1 MAAFSA
7 SGASKP
13 LAIDLGESQL
23 AALRATIA
31 QRLARRTMDAGSSN
45 GFLARAASMLGKQ
58 SGTLQ
63 ALVDRRTPLSKLSRM
78 GVIPADFTQ
87 SPDMSYK
94 RLRNAYSLTALT
106 EFGVTWPHLLQL
118 GFDVDDLQQVTAD
131 ELRALKV
138 DADDLIRDL
147 PLTGQDLASLNLQ
160 PHVLRELKFNF
171 DHFVQTEMK
180 PEQLSRMMSP
190 QDLQTYFQPTP
201 EQLRQLPVAADTP
214 RATPLRNPQGLSF

>member
-1 MAAFSA
+1 
-7 SGASKP
+7 
-13 LAIDLGESQL
+13 
-23 AALRATIA
+23 
-31 QRLARRTMDAGSSN
+31 MDAGSSN

-63 ALVDRRTPLSKLSRM
+63 ALVDRHSLCPNSPM
-78 GVIPADFTQ
+78 IIPFDFTQ

-94 RLRNAYSLTALT
+94 RLNAYSLTALT
-106 EFGVTWPHLLQL
+106 EFGVTWPHLQL

-160 PHVLRELKFNF
+160 PTFSENSSSTSTISCR
-171 DHFVQTEMK
+171 
-180 PEQLSRMMSP
+180 
-190 QDLQTYFQPTP
+190 
-201 EQLRQLPVAADTP
+201 P
-214 RATPLRNPQGLSF
+214 R